1 MELKRYVVISYIR
14 NMYDVFREENNS
26 NFEKIDDNTFRI
38 KKRIFNK
45 KIVFFLFPRYKSQG
59 LELILEKNSTT
70 LRPVKARVVLFW

>member
-1 MELKRYVVISYIR
+1 
-14 NMYDVFREENNS
+14 MYDVFREENNS